1 MKKYLEQ
8 KLKVNSR
15 FGIDLLLGK
24 KEGSRGV
31 LRFDPTPVDKSV
43 SC

>member
-1 MKKYLEQ
+1 M

-15 FGIDLLLGK
+15 LGSTGLGGK
-24 KEGSRGV
+24 NVGSRGV